1 VINVNEDTI
10 LKVKRGYLNED
21 FKYFHL
27 KDKKNM
33 EFQSHYHDFNK
44 IIIFISGTVNYL
56 IEGKS
61 YKLKP
66 WDLLFVS
73 SNEVHRPII
82 SPNEPYER
90 IIIWINKKFLEKH
103 SSTDNNLITC
113 FKLASDRK
121 YNMLRLDVLNIDKL
135 KLILRTLEI
144 ETNSTAFGSDIL
156 NNTLIIQ
163 LMVYMNRL
171 FLENKID
178 DSENDVEY
186 DERIVKIIDY
196 INKNLS
202 SILTIESISSN
213 FYINKYYLMH
223 KFKEQTGFTLH
234 NYIQQKRLLHAAS
247 LIKEGSQ
254 IGSVF
259 LESGFGDYS
268 SFMRAF
274 KKMFELSPKNYFKAV
289 QNIELHYK
297 K

>member
-1 VINVNEDTI
+1 MNEEAI

-27 KDKKNM
+27 KDKKSM
-33 EFQSHYHDFNK
+33 EFEPHYHDFNK

-61 YKLKP
+61 YKLRP
-66 WDLLFVS
+66 WDLLFIN
-73 SNEVHRPII
+73 SNEIHRPII
-82 SPNEPYER
+82 SPNDSYER
-90 IIIWINKKFLEKH
+90 IIIWINKNFLEKH
-103 SSTDNNLITC
+103 SLCHNDLLTC

-121 YNMLRLDVLNIDKL
+121 YNMLRLDVLNMDKL
-135 KLILRTLEI
+135 KLILHPLEM
-144 ETNSTAFGSDIL
+144 ENSSTAFGSDIL
-156 NNTLIIQ
+156 KNSLIIQ

-186 DERIVKIIDY
+186 DERIVKIINY

-202 SILTIESISSN
+202 SVLTIDSISSN

-254 IGSVF
+254 IGNVF

-289 QNIELHYK
+289 QDVELHYK
-297 K
+297 KQ

>member
-1 VINVNEDTI
+1 MNENVI
-10 LKVKRGYLNED
+10 LKIKKGYLNED

-61 YKLKP
+61 YKLRP
-66 WDLLFVS
+66 WDLLFIS
-73 SNEVHRPII
+73 SNEVHRPVI

-90 IIIWINKKFLEKH
+90 IIIWINKNFLELH
-103 SSTDNNLITC
+103 SSTHNNLITC
-113 FKLASDRK
+113 FKLASERK
-121 YNMLRLDVLNIDKL
+121 YNMLRLDVLNIDKV
-135 KLILRTLEI
+135 KIILGTLEF
-144 ETNSTAFGSDIL
+144 ENNSTAFGSDVL
-156 NNTLIIQ
+156 KNSLIIQ

-178 DSENDVEY
+178 DSKNDVEY
-186 DERIVKIIDY
+186 DETIVEIIDY
-196 INKNLS
+196 INKNLNS
-202 SILTIESISSN
+202 SLTIESISSN

-234 NYIQQKRLLHAAS
+234 NYIQQKRLLLAVS
-247 LIKEGSQ
+247 LIKDGAQ
-254 IGSVF
+254 ITGVY
-259 LESGFGDYS
+259 LECGFGDYS

-274 KKMFELSPKNYFKAV
+274 KKMFDLSPKNYFKLV
-289 QNIELHYK
+289 MSSNKLK
-297 K
+297 V